1 MRTHEVSDILAPADN
16 SHKDVINIGAG
27 NDINPII
34 ENNLKKETLK
44 ILPINRQLTPLFKG
58 IFLVGFLQYYHEAF
72 SKNCFISGSDM
83 TAAPDAANETETITR
98 SRVESSLTKPD
109 TGNDRKEEYD
119 NVDEDI
125 DNDRD
130 GIERV
135 DIKDRYFLKSSS
147 EEDLL
152 NGSGYEIV

>member
-1 MRTHEVSDILAPADN
+1 
-16 SHKDVINIGAG
+16 
-27 NDINPII
+27 
-34 ENNLKKETLK
+34 
-44 ILPINRQLTPLFKG
+44 
-58 IFLVGFLQYYHEAF
+58 
-72 SKNCFISGSDM
+72 M
-83 TAAPDAANETETITR
+83 TDAPDAANETETITR

-109 TGNDRKEEYD
+109 TDNDRKEEYD

-130 GIERV
+130 EIERV

-152 NGSGYEIV
+152 NGSGYDIVNMKLNLDYCLLQLGKPMITMFCQET

>member
-1 MRTHEVSDILAPADN
+1 M
-16 SHKDVINIGAG
+16 
-27 NDINPII
+27 
-34 ENNLKKETLK
+34 K

-58 IFLVGFLQYYHEAF
+58 IFFGWFPF
-72 SKNCFISGSDM
+72 SKNCFISESDM

-109 TGNDRKEEYD
+109 TDNDRKEEYD

>member
-1 MRTHEVSDILAPADN
+1 
-16 SHKDVINIGAG
+16 
-27 NDINPII
+27 
-34 ENNLKKETLK
+34 
-44 ILPINRQLTPLFKG
+44 
-58 IFLVGFLQYYHEAF
+58 
-72 SKNCFISGSDM
+72 M

-119 NVDEDI
+119 NVDEDMTGH

-152 NGSGYEIV
+152 NGSGYKIV